1 MQILAILNQKGGS
14 AKTTTAVNLGS
25 ALAEKK
31 QRVLLI
37 DIDPQGSAS
46 SWLGFRNPSKG
57 LFTLFTENTE
67 NGSILDIVSKTG
79 IDGLDIIV
87 SSPWLVSADKSLAGE
102 VGAETILKRNLLSVN
117 QALWDYVLI
126 DCPPNL
132 GIMSLNAL
140 TAAHKVLVP
149 LETHIMAVQGLAQL
163 LNTINTV
170 RDRLNPYLEI
180 DGILPCRVKKRT
192 RLSQDI
198 ISDLR
203 KRFDKKIYQTT
214 IRESIRLAEAPSFG
228 KPITTYD
235 TKGSGAEDYRSL
247 ATEIIKRRKG
257 K

>member
-57 LFTLFTENTE
+57 LFTLFAENTA
-67 NGSILDIVSKTG
+67 NGSILDIISKTG
-79 IDGLDIIV
+79 INGLDIIV

-117 QALWDYVLI
+117 QDLWDYVLI

-170 RDRLNPYLEI
+170 RDRLNPSLEI

-198 ISDLR
+198 ICPRQNLS
-203 KRFDKKIYQTT
+203 
-214 IRESIRLAEAPSFG
+214 
-228 KPITTYD
+228 
-235 TKGSGAEDYRSL
+235 
-247 ATEIIKRRKG
+247 
-257 K
+257 